1 MSGQGRTRRWRVS
14 AVGSPGAGYLFG
26 GPPKNACEPHALPV
40 GISGDINAERAE
52 ALSTTEDF

>member
-1 MSGQGRTRRWRVS
+1 MS

-40 GISGDINAERAE
+40 GISGDLNAERAE